1 MSVAKLC
8 DWISSTP
15 PSQLLQTVNWIIPV
29 VQSIH
34 ILAIAVV
41 MSSVLLINLKV
52 AGVLGHGDTPT
63 VFTRRYLPWV
73 WVALGVLMISGVTL
87 IIGEPRRELL
97 NAVFWTKM
105 SLLIGVILI
114 TLTIRRSV
122 NQREPPWDSGWRRA
136 AVIALAWVS
145 LAFWVGIIFCGRW
158 IAYTYE
164 S

>member
-41 MSSVLLINLKV
+41 MSSVLLINLRV
-52 AGVLGHGDTPT
+52 VGILGHGERLS
-63 VFTRRYLPWV
+63 VFTHRYLPWV
-73 WVALGVLMISGVTL
+73 WVALAVLLISGTTL
-87 IIGEPRRELL
+87 IVGEPRRELL
-97 NAVFWTKM
+97 NSIFWIKM
-105 SLLIGVILI
+105 SLLVGVVLI
-114 TLTIRRSV
+114 TLTIQHSV
-122 NQREPPWDSGWRRA
+122 GTLAW
-136 AVIALAWVS
+136 IALG
-145 LAFWVGIIFCGRW
+145 FWVGIIFCGRW

-164 S
+164 P